1 MIAFSH
7 GKYAMLMRSDGQ
19 DVIDIYGLKQ
29 NAGKEYDEIMQI
41 GTRDT
46 FPNITPNMTDN
57 YFDVPIPYYGYGA
70 TQFGDICPYVK
81 ASVGAYKF
89 YLFIDRVEAIN
100 SEETR
105 CYFTVDWWATWYN
118 GVAAT
123 KPLYTIKGAF
133 VNRSNRH
140 IVTTPSEG
148 ITEIRAGQGRE
159 SMGAMNLP
167 VLHSEVAYKT
177 VSIGDDSDVR
187 FLRFTFSDKK
197 MPEGFF
203 QDLLPTKNDLSNG
216 LYYCFLPLIPAG
228 KYGAIRIRAGAF
240 QLQQSYDNYIS
251 YTNAATRVLT
261 LAPACVSV
269 ELLPLIPL
277 IASTDTFS
285 TVQGNQGIE
294 IVLDTGKC
302 LVTTSTDA
310 TLKDNVVVIQTG
322 VINGDKVYE
331 VPRIATFMPSEEV
344 EGDGGNFPA
353 GTAYYDAVGL
363 AKFYTHNNFRDEYP
377 VEPKLAQPQYT
388 RCLFTDRAGGDL
400 VIAPHQHGSDIQKLQ
415 VVGDYLGSTFK
426 EKYWVS
432 DGTKAYANDKDGTS
446 NAGVNDKLYS
456 YPLINDAYIN
466 YLNGRKN
473 QIINGLAVTKAAGIA
488 DAVSG
493 LIEANA
499 MGSIAGYTA
508 GFTGNG
514 EGVRQSFTSGTH
526 QAIRGIQ
533 NVMMSKWAH
542 EAQTADLKEQTKT
555 VEAKAGN
562 NAEFDL
568 QADNGRI
575 VRQIWSVDDN
585 DRKRLVEYFH
595 RNGYAVGEYQTDIS
609 LDNMYYFDYIQATD
623 INFYAPTSDTQDTGR
638 YTWNKSCDDY
648 MRALFARGVRIWH
661 GRRKDAQYPVQLF
674 NTPYVNT
681 AKEF

>member
-1 MIAFSH
+1 MIAFAH
-7 GKYAMLMRSDGQ
+7 GQYAMLMRSDGQ

-29 NAGKEYDEIMQI
+29 NAGYDYDGIMQI
-41 GTRDT
+41 GNLDV

-70 TQFGDICPYVK
+70 AGWGHIAPYVK
-81 ASVGAYKF
+81 ASVGTYEF

-105 CYFTVDWWATWYN
+105 CYFSIDWWATWYCN
-118 GVAAT
+118 RGAT
-123 KPLYTIKGAF
+123 KPLYTLKGAF

-148 ITEIRAGQGRE
+148 ITEVKAGQGRE
-159 SMGAMNLP
+159 TIQAMNLP

-177 VSIGDDSDVR
+177 VAIGDDSDVR

-197 MPEGFF
+197 QAEGIF

-228 KYGAIRIRAGAF
+228 KYGAIRIRAGTF
-240 QLQQSYDNYIS
+240 QIQQSYANYIK

-261 LAPACVSV
+261 LTPACVSV

-277 IASTDTFS
+277 IKSTDTFS
-285 TVQGNQGIE
+285 TTQGNRGIE
-294 IVLDTGKC
+294 IVLDTDKC

-310 TLKDNVVVIQTG
+310 ALKDNVVVIQTG

-331 VPRIATFMPSEEV
+331 MPRVATFMPTVEA
-344 EGDGGNFPA
+344 EGDGGNFPV

-363 AKFYTHNNFRDEYP
+363 AQYYTHNNFRDQYP

-388 RCLFTDRAGGDL
+388 RCVFTDRAGGEL
-400 VIAPHQHGSDIQKLQ
+400 VIAPHQHGSEIQKLQ
-415 VVGDYLGSTFK
+415 VIGDYLGSTFK
-426 EKYWVS
+426 QKYWLS
-432 DGTKAYANDKDGTS
+432 DGVKAYANDKDGTS
-446 NAGVNDKLYS
+446 NAGINDKLYS

-466 YLNGRKN
+466 YMNGRKN
-473 QIINGLAVTKAAGIA
+473 QIINGLAVTKATGIA
-488 DAVSG
+488 NTVSRG
-493 LIEANA
+493 IEAIGTLGVGIGDPKKA
-499 MGSIAGYTA
+499 SIDAG
-508 GFTGNG
+508 
-514 EGVRQSFTSGTH
+514 H
-526 QAIRGIQ
+526 QAINDLQ
-533 NVMMSKWAH
+533 NVLKSEWAF
-542 EAQTADLKEQTKT
+542 EAQTADLKEQVKT
-555 VEAKAGN
+555 VESKAGN

-585 DRKRLVEYFH
+585 DRKRLAEYFH

-609 LDNMYYFDYIQATD
+609 LDTMYYFDYIQATD
-623 INFYAPTSDTQDTGR
+623 INFYAAKNESEEQGR
-638 YTWNKSCDDY
+638 YMWNKPCDDY

-661 GRRKDAQYPVQLF
+661 GRRKAEHFPVQLF
-674 NTPYVNT
+674 NTSYLNT